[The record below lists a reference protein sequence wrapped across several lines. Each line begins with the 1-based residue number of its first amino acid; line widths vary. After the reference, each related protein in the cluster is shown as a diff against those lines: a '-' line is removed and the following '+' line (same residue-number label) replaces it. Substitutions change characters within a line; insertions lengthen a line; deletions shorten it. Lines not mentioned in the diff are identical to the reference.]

1 MSKPRNKMPRDK
13 DGFGHGYWKT
23 YDDNGQLIFKG
34 QCVHGF
40 RYGLCTWYDG
50 NGKIYNK
57 EYSLR

>member
-1 MSKPRNKMPRDK
+1 MPRDK